1 MYNNLTE
8 TTPIIFA
15 AMSWNKDPRQMTDDE
30 LDRFIRLLQIQ
41 QEQQNARHNRIEGR
55 VQEHTLQVE
64 KIRHN
69 LESLKSLLA
78 AKRRGESGG
87 DEGIRGNGNDSN
99 GGGCRVFKDQHF
111 RTDDDIG
118 GAGGSSIAGI

>member
-1 MYNNLTE
+1 
-8 TTPIIFA
+8 
-15 AMSWNKDPRQMTDDE
+15 MSWNKDPRQMSDDE

-41 QEQQNARHNRIEGR
+41 QGRQNARHNRLEGR
-55 VQEHTLQVE
+55 VEEHTLQVE

-87 DEGIRGNGNDSN
+87 DEGIGGNGNDGN
-99 GGGCRVFKDQHF
+99 GDACGVFKDQHF
-111 RTDDDIG
+111 RRDNDMG
-118 GAGGSSIAGI
+118 GAGGGASIPGN

>member
-1 MYNNLTE
+1 M
-8 TTPIIFA
+8 
-15 AMSWNKDPRQMTDDE
+15 MWR
-30 LDRFIRLLQIQ
+30 
-41 QEQQNARHNRIEGR
+41 QEQESGGGVESGGGEGSGGGQSHAGVR
-55 VQEHTLQVE
+55 L
-64 KIRHN
+64 
-69 LESLKSLLA
+69 
-78 AKRRGESGG
+78 ESGG